1 MKIYDSDGDI
11 LAFKIDVKK
20 IKKGKNFVT
29 NNNDEFQVA
38 SFLLNKS
45 EKIERHYHPDQN
57 RSLSKTSEVL
67 VLIEGKLK
75 VSIYDKKNK
84 FVDSLTIE
92 SGDTIAL
99 VSGGHELEIL
109 EESKFIE
116 VKQGPYN
123 EKTDKVRF

>member
-57 RSLSKTSEVL
+57 RGLSKTSEVL